1 MNADVWSQ
9 DGSWKSVSDY
19 CVTVTVSLE
28 NLTSQNIYIVTVH
41 VTKLFSSLSKVILND
56 SEECISWRNGQHLI
70 AIALKLSQVPEQCQ
84 RSNRSRGKG
93 QKMFRRT
100 RMRRAFSPSRPF
112 RELQRPSSE
121 FPFECLTCR
130 LTHKS
135 LITNHQDFLLQQ
147 KVITKRKEGYSM
159 HPVIPTE
166 ENASELLAWRFE
178 SPCGGSLNLWS

>member
-1 MNADVWSQ
+1 MNADVRSQ
-9 DGSWKSVSDY
+9 DGSWKGVSDY

-41 VTKLFSSLSKVILND
+41 VTKLFSSSSKVILND

-93 QKMFRRT
+93 QKMFRRART
-100 RMRRAFSPSRPF
+100 RRAFSPSRAF
-112 RELQRPSSE
+112 RELPRPSSE

-135 LITNHQDFLLQQ
+135 PRFLIQQ
-147 KVITKRKEGYSM
+147 KVITKKKEGYTM
-159 HPVIPTE
+159 HHVSPTE
-166 ENASELLAWRFE
+166 ENASELLA
-178 SPCGGSLNLWS
+178 